1 MGSVMES
8 FSFESQFKGAIR
20 QRYKH
25 EELTF
30 SSVFLVTD
38 LDAERAATV
47 QASCQRFLSHVRS
60 VEGATWRVFTE
71 GDLPHVPRLLE
82 LIEHDKPDLVVT
94 YRNLTEHPR
103 YPRSSL
109 GNYVDSVTQATSV
122 PVLVLPVRRQED
134 VHAEELQG
142 RLQDTERVIVVTDH
156 LTDDPQLIR
165 FGAEFTA
172 PGGLLL
178 LSHVE
183 DEDWFERYMR
193 AIERIPEIDNE
204 TARELILARLLKDA
218 RDFVDSAAED
228 LHSGPLDIRVSPLV
242 QMGHTIDAYRKIIGE
257 HDPRLIVADAKD
269 PGRQAMSDLAYSMAV
284 EFIDVPVLLL

>member
-1 MGSVMES
+1 MES

-20 QRYKH
+20 QQYKH
-25 EELTF
+25 ESLRF
-30 SSVFLVTD
+30 DSVFLVTD
-38 LDAERAATV
+38 LDSDRAQRV

-60 VEGATWRVFTE
+60 IEGANWRVFT
-71 GDLPHVPRLLE
+71 GADLPEVPRLLS
-82 LIEHDKPDLVVT
+82 LIEHDKPDLVVA

-122 PVLVLPVRRQED
+122 PVLVLPVRRQDDVGAED
-134 VHAEELQG
+134 LEG

-156 LTDDPQLIR
+156 LTDDPQLVR

-193 AIERIPEIDNE
+193 AIDRIPEIDND

-218 RDFVDSAAED
+218 RDFIDSAAST
-228 LHSGPLDIRVSPLV
+228 LHEGPLDVRVSPLV
-242 QMGHTIDAYRKIIGE
+242 QMGHTIEAYRNIIAE
-257 HDPRLIVADAKD
+257 HNVKLIVADAKD
-269 PGRQAMSDLAYSMAV
+269 PGRRAMSDLAYSVAV
-284 EFIDVPVLLL
+284 EFIDVPILLL